1 MTWYDEDWPRRT
13 AVSVNNISGAATIDA
28 QLAIPSD
35 WPEFWSHVQSDGD
48 DVRVTK
54 ADGVTLLSYDL
65 DSWDYAAKTGNIQI
79 DGYSG
84 IPNSGQDATLQI
96 FIYWGHAT
104 AADASS
110 SVSISSAKTMTVHL
124 AQPGTGG
131 YPVIRCRPPAIDVD
145 IASSVITKQST
156 ETIRVWWDL
165 RDMMA
170 IRGIRNEASKRLE
183 EIDYFTFNVVTA
195 IDGDAAAA
203 LFDETENYVADPHFI
218 STLLKAGGDDSN
230 YLMTLTVYTTEGRVL
245 DFRAT
250 LKVNDLSASLV
261 TV

>member
-1 MTWYDEDWPRRT
+1 MSWFSEDWPRRA
-13 AVSVNNISGAATIDA
+13 AVSINNISGGATIDA

-35 WPEFWSHVQSDGD
+35 WPEFWDHVQSDGD

-65 DSWDYAAKTGNIQI
+65 DSWNYSAKTGNIQI

-84 IPNSGQDATLQI
+84 IPNAGQDATLQV
-96 FIYWGHAT
+96 FIYWGHPDAP
-104 AADASS
+104 DASS
-110 SVSISSAKTMTVHL
+110 VVSISSAKTMTVHL
-124 AQPGTGG
+124 AHPGTGG
-131 YPVIRCRPPAIDVD
+131 YPMIRCRPPMIDVD
-145 IASSVITKQST
+145 TASFVITKQST

-170 IRGIRNEASKRLE
+170 VRGIRNESSKRLE

-195 IDGDAAAA
+195 IDEDAAAA
-203 LFDETENYVADPHFI
+203 LFDETENFVASPHFI

-250 LKVNDLSASLV
+250 LKVNDQSASLV
-261 TV
+261 LV